1 MLLHNVIP
9 HTHESEL
16 NNNQHTQIHQT
27 ENPSPIDVIAL
38 FFHEFTEEGEMEDI
52 LVKAKTNVSFNVD
65 FVALVIV
72 NKLFTVVLTE
82 KKESKQ
88 HILPLDELFQASG
101 FSTAWSVRPP
111 PFA

>member
-16 NNNQHTQIHQT
+16 NSEQHQEIHKT
-27 ENPSPIDVIAL
+27 ESLSAIDVLAL
-38 FFHEFTEEGEMEDI
+38 FFHEFTEKGEMEDV
-52 LVKAKTNVSFNVD
+52 LVKAKTNISFNVD
-65 FVALVIV
+65 FVALVAV

-82 KKESKQ
+82 EKESKQ
-88 HILPLDELFQASG
+88 HIFPLDELFQASG
-101 FSTAWSVRPP
+101 FSTAWSIRPP